1 MAGGASRLGQRDSQI
16 GRTQVRR
23 ATIPTA
29 PKKPAA
35 KAAAA
40 AKPKAAST
48 PKAKTPSAR
57 PKELE
62 IVLACLDDNKANDV
76 VAIDITGRSSIAD
89 WMVIASGTSARH
101 VASMA
106 GHVIEKLKAVG
117 IKPRDEG
124 LPQADWVA
132 VDGGDVV
139 VHLFRPEVRSFY
151 DLEGMWKLPDAKPA
165 KPKPAAKKE
174 AAPAKKPA
182 APKKAAPAKKP
193 AAKKPAAAK
202 KAPAAKKPA
211 PAKKP
216 AAPKKAAPAK
226 KPAAKKA
233 APAKKPA
240 AKKPAAKKPAAKKK
254 G

>member
-1 MAGGASRLGQRDSQI
+1 M
-16 GRTQVRR
+16 T
-23 ATIPTA
+23 
-29 PKKPAA
+29 
-35 KAAAA
+35 
-40 AKPKAAST
+40 
-48 PKAKTPSAR
+48 
-57 PKELE
+57 
-62 IVLACLDDNKANDV
+62 
-76 VAIDITGRSSIAD
+76 AIDIAGRSSIAD

-106 GHVIEKLKAVG
+106 GHIVEKLKAIG

-151 DLEGMWKLPDAKPA
+151 DLEGMWKLPESKPA
-165 KPKPAAKKE
+165 KAKAATPKKE
-174 AAPAKKPA
+174 AAPAR
-182 APKKAAPAKKP
+182 KP
-193 AAKKPAAAK
+193 AAKKAAAQARKPAAAK
-202 KAPAAKKPA
+202 KPTPAKKPVTVKKPAAAKKPA

-216 AAPKKAAPAK
+216 VAAK
-226 KPAAKKA
+226 KPAAAKKA

-240 AKKPAAKKPAAKKK
+240 AKKPTARIPAPKKK